1 MDSRNVQLDQYKQ
14 AFNRYFLAGGVNR
27 GSGFGFGGFFGFGG
41 GSSGERNVVNE
52 IVEGRVFLS
61 NLPSK
66 TPFSHY
72 ANLALEDDSA
82 LVVSC
87 VDMSELAKSTLL
99 LEPMSGKVRYHVLP
113 MRDVV
118 AEVGHQ
124 DQIFDTL
131 ALMSSFADRGMP
143 IHIHCMHGVGR
154 SAMMTALHIA
164 HRYLLN
170 DPVIT
175 ARINKFAWNKKL
187 DPESET
193 FIRELYDLVS
203 NFVLSKRLCCQ
214 FYDETRNRL
223 AREVLTT
230 IQRRIQ
236 LQQSI
241 VNEHDVNY
249 QFLTA
254 LTVSAEFKR
263 LMHDICNGSSSQI
276 HCYNQFANMLLA
288 NTANWYQQL
297 CEVVD
302 GETVEGKPENVL
314 VQSYQPEMAS
324 QSRLAAREEDNNA
337 RRLLFADFKAAVDR
351 IALKFPEAQYSQS
364 VTATLRQEST
374 LTI

>member
-1 MDSRNVQLDQYKQ
+1 MQVDQYKQ

-170 DPVIT
+170 DPEIT
-175 ARINKFAWNKKL
+175 DCIDSFAKAKL
-187 DPESET
+187 NPESET

-214 FYDETRNRL
+214 FYDETRNKL
-223 AREVLTT
+223 AREVLTA
-230 IQRRIQ
+230 IQRRIK
-236 LQQSI
+236 LQQPI

-249 QFLTA
+249 QFLA
-254 LTVSAEFKR
+254 ELTMSAEFKR
-263 LMHDICNGSSSQI
+263 LMHNICNGSSSQI
-276 HCYNQFANMLLA
+276 HRYNQFANMLLA
-288 NTANWYQQL
+288 NAGNWYQQL
-297 CEVVD
+297 CEFVD
-302 GETVEGKPENVL
+302 GETVESKPENVL
-314 VQSYQPEMAS
+314 VQSYQPEMMS
-324 QSRLAAREEDNNA
+324 HLAAREAENNNA
-337 RRLLFADFKAAVDR
+337 RRRLFADFKAAVDR
-351 IALKFPEAQYSQS
+351 IALKFPEAQYSQP
-364 VTATLRQEST
+364 VTANLRQEST